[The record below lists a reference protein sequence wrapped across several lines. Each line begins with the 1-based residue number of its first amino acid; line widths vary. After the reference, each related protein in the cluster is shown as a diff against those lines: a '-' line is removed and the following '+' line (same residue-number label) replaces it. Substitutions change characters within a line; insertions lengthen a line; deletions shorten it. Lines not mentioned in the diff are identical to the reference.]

1 MAIGVVDIEALI
13 TSFPGVECARS
24 EEGLAVA
31 LPSTAEQVAA
41 VMCSVVGHEFA
52 IEIAGARTKRGWSNA
67 VLADLVLGTSR
78 LKGVREHRWQDLTA
92 TVGAGTPWAMMQ
104 RELKKHGQF
113 VALDPLWPEQ
123 ATLGGVV
130 ATNDSGALRLKY
142 GSLRDLIIGMTIVL
156 ADGTV
161 AKSGGKVV
169 KNVAG
174 YDLHKL
180 MTGAFGT
187 LGVIAEVTFRL
198 HPLPAQTR
206 VWGVTSRDPDVLGIL
221 MMKIMDSQM
230 SVQAVQMRG
239 SKQGC
244 ALDVELASQ
253 PDVIAQQAE
262 RLNVLA
268 RGLGGSCEVQQG
280 TARWQF
286 GVCEHLFNYDVVVK
300 MTMLPSAL
308 PALVRE
314 AIASGGSVAAQATGI
329 MLAGFSEAAAANAIA
344 DLNEPV
350 GRAGGSITILKANL
364 QQAASWTVQQRK
376 RGDKLPELMRAV
388 KEQFDPKRTL
398 NPGRMVGGV

>member
-13 TSFPGVECARS
+13 TSLPGVECARS

-31 LPSTAEQVAA
+31 LPSGAEQIAA
-41 VMCSVVGHEFA
+41 VMHAVAEHEFA
-52 IEIAGARTKRGWSNA
+52 IEIAGAGTKRGWSNP
-67 VLADLVLGTSR
+67 VLADVVLKTSR

-104 RELKKHGQF
+104 RELAKHGQF

-123 ATLGGVV
+123 ATVGGVV

-156 ADGTV
+156 ADGTI

-206 VWGVTSRDPDVLGIL
+206 VWGVTSHDPEVLGFL
-221 MMKIMDSQM
+221 MMKILDSQM

-268 RGLGGSCEVQQG
+268 RGFGGSCEIQQE

-286 GVCEHLFNYDVVVK
+286 GVREHLFNYDVVVK
-300 MTMLPSAL
+300 ATMLTHSIPM
-308 PALVRE
+308 LVRE
-314 AIASGGSVAAQATGI
+314 AIAMGGSVAAQATGI
-329 MLAGFSEAAAANAIA
+329 MLAGFSEAAAANAIV
-344 DLNEPV
+344 DLHELV
-350 GRAGGSITILKANL
+350 GRAGGSIMILKANP
-364 QQAASWTVQQRK
+364 QQAASLVLPQRK
-376 RGDKLPELMRAV
+376 RDDKVPELMRAV
-388 KEQFDPKRTL
+388 KQQFDAKRML
-398 NPGRMVGGV
+398 NPGRLVGGV

>member
-1 MAIGVVDIEALI
+1 MAISVVDIEALI

-24 EEGLAVA
+24 GDGLAVA
-31 LPSTAEQVAA
+31 LPSTVEQVAA
-41 VMCSVVGHEFA
+41 VMRAVAEHEFA
-52 IEIAGARTKRGWSNA
+52 IEIAGAGTKRGWSNP
-67 VLADLVLGTSR
+67 VRADLVLGTSR

-104 RELKKHGQF
+104 RELAKHGQL

-123 ATLGGVV
+123 ATVGGVV

-156 ADGTV
+156 ADGTI

-286 GVCEHLFNYDVVVK
+286 GVREHLFNYDVVVK
-300 MTMLPSAL
+300 TTMLPSAV
-308 PALVRE
+308 PALVRQ

-329 MLAGFSEAAAANAIA
+329 MLAGFSEADAANAIA

>member
-1 MAIGVVDIEALI
+1 VRRED
-13 TSFPGVECARS
+13 
-24 EEGLAVA
+24 GLAVA
-31 LPSTAEQVAA
+31 LPSTVEQVAA
-41 VMCSVVGHEFA
+41 VTRAANEHGFA
-52 IEIAGARTKRGWSNA
+52 VEIAGAGTKRGWSNP
-67 VLADLVLGTSR
+67 VLADMVLGTAR
-78 LKGVREHRWQDLTA
+78 LTGVREHRWQDLTA

-104 RELKKHGQF
+104 RELAEHGQF

-123 ATLGGVV
+123 ATVGGVV

-156 ADGTV
+156 ADGTI

-206 VWGVTSRDPDVLGIL
+206 MWGVTSRDPDVLGFL
-221 MMKIMDSQM
+221 MMKMLDSQL
-230 SVQAVQMRG
+230 SVQAIQMRG

-253 PDVIAQQAE
+253 PDVVAQQAE
-262 RLNVLA
+262 RLDVLA
-268 RGLGGSCEVQQG
+268 RGFGGSCEIQQEA
-280 TARWQF
+280 ARWQF
-286 GVCEHLFNYDVVVK
+286 GVREHLFDFDVVVK
-300 MTMLPSAL
+300 ITMLPSAI

-314 AIASGGSVAAQATGI
+314 AIALGGSVVAQATGI
-329 MLAGFSEAAAANAIA
+329 MLAGFSDAAAANAIA
-344 DLNEPV
+344 DLDEFV
-350 GRAGGSITILKANL
+350 GRAGGSMTILKANT
-364 QQAASWTVQQRK
+364 QEAPTWTVAQRK
-376 RGDKLPELMRAV
+376 RGDKVPELMRAV
-388 KEQFDPKRTL
+388 KKQFDAKRTL
-398 NPGRMVGGV
+398 NPGRLVGGV